1 MVFANFI
8 DCCSCNLQSL
18 FVHQTFY
25 FVGEPVLEAL
35 QGKPSFLLCCYENF
49 GGAGLS
55 SCMFVRTFHA
65 LIFSQGISCIQH
77 LLDLKV
83 PSNGYLKLFVS
94 PSNASALF
102 FFLFFSFFFSLK
114 VLNQLNLPPE
124 TLLSLSDETGDL
136 ERARKP
142 WEILPAGHKIG
153 TPEPLFRELVY
164 VLFYSTQ

>member
-18 FVHQTFY
+18 FVHQIFY
-25 FVGEPVLEAL
+25 FVGEPILETL
-35 QGKPSFLLCCYENF
+35 QGKPSFLLCCCENF
-49 GGAGLS
+49 SGACLS

-65 LIFSQGISCIQH
+65 FIFSQGMLHILHSTPFRYKGTFKWLSQGVCFTI
-77 LLDLKV
+77 KC
-83 PSNGYLKLFVS
+83 FC
-94 PSNASALF
+94 F
-102 FFLFFSFFFSLK
+102 FFSFFFSLK